1 MRYLQVIDLFVDR
14 QCEGN
19 CGILDWPASI
29 GTNPTALADEGIVNG
44 GTALWFRNPATKS
57 GGWQQVCLRSALIGV
72 PFPDAA
78 NADPLT
84 GVNNSP

>member
-29 GTNPTALADEGIVNG
+29 GRNPTALADEGIVN
-44 GTALWFRNPATKS
+44 